1 MINGI
6 LLLAVILIFV
16 TLALIYR
23 VNALSE
29 VSKNPDAERGGLANK
44 INAYLMV
51 LVGILGIAFFFW
63 YSLTS
68 MDEYM
73 LPEAS
78 SIHGVTTDGLFWFT
92 MWILIVAFVIT
103 HVLIIWFIAKYHYK
117 KNREVAFFAENNK
130 LEMIWTVVP
139 AIVLTILI
147 FRGFKTWTEITTVP
161 VMKNGTEGVV
171 LEIVG
176 EQFKWSIRYPGDDA
190 TLGSHDFRKITSAN
204 PLGIDLSDVNGVD
217 DILAQEI
224 HLPVNTPVLFR
235 IRAKDVLH
243 SVFAPHFRVK
253 MDAVPGMPTQFMFTP
268 TVTTEDMRIKL
279 NNPKFTYELACTE
292 ICGKS
297 HYKMKNKIIVHTKA
311 EYKEWLNSQTAW
323 SLSKTDSGLE
333 VKQNV
338 VELVEKKDLDS
349 FNKRVKELGA
359 TVTLIEEPND
369 PILVDETV
377 DSIEVVQE

>member
-6 LLLAVILIFV
+6 LIIAVILIFV

-23 VNALSE
+23 VNALADVNKE
-29 VSKNPDAERGGLANK
+29 PEHEREGLANK
-44 INAYLMV
+44 VNAYLMV
-51 LVGILGIAFFFW
+51 LTGIVGMAFFFW

-73 LPEAS
+73 MPTAS
-78 SIHGVTTDGLFWFT
+78 SIHGVVTDKLFWFT
-92 MWILIVAFVIT
+92 TWILIVAFVIT

-117 KNREVAFFAENNK
+117 KGREVAFFAENHK
-130 LEMIWTVVP
+130 LELIWTVIP

-147 FRGFKTWTEITTVP
+147 FRGFKTWTEITSP
-161 VMKNGTEGVV
+161 EMKEGTEGVV

-176 EQFKWSIRYPGDDA
+176 EQFKWSIRYPGEDEA
-190 TLGSHDFRKITSAN
+190 LGAHDFRKITAVN

-268 TVTTEDMRIKL
+268 TITTEEMRTKL
-279 NNPKFTYELACTE
+279 DNPKFTYELACTE

-297 HYKMKNKIIVHTKA
+297 HYKMKNKIIVHTKE
-311 EYKEWLNSQTAW
+311 EYKEWLASQTAW
-323 SLSKTDSGLE
+323 SLSKKDGGYE

-338 VELVEKKDLDS
+338 LESVEEKDLEA
-349 FNKRVKELGA
+349 FNKRTKALGA
-359 TVTLIEEPND
+359 TTKEETVEAVVVEEPS
-369 PILVDETV
+369 
-377 DSIEVVQE
+377 DSIEVVL